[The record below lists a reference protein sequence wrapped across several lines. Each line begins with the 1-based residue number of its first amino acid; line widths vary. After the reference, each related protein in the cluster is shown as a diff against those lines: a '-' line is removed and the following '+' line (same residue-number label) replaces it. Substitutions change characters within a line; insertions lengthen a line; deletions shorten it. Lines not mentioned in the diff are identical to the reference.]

1 MVGAVE
7 RVTRVTGISRRSGWR
22 RVAAV
27 GAAVTVALGL
37 VGCSDDLDAMPSDDE
52 PATARS
58 VEASGPI
65 LDDIVTDV
73 MAASEVPGVAVAVV
87 HDGRVVIAE
96 GYGVRETGTDDAVD
110 AETVFQVASLSKPIS
125 STVVAGAVGRGDVAW
140 DQPVVELLPE
150 FELSDDY
157 VTDHVTIAD
166 LYSHRSGLPGETAGN
181 DLEQLGYERTEIVER
196 LRYLPLAPFRST
208 YSYSNFGL
216 TVGAVAAAAGY
227 GTSFE
232 QMADEVLFEPAGM
245 TSTSF
250 RHDDFITET
259 NAAKLHVR
267 IDETYRARFTRDA
280 DAQAPAGGASSN
292 VVDLA
297 RWMILQ
303 LDEGRLD
310 GEQIIDAASLA
321 ASKRPFIRTDFE
333 SDPVELAAQSGLGWG
348 VGTASA
354 DASLVEW
361 SHSGA
366 FSAGAGTAVRLVPAL
381 DLGIV
386 VLTNAFVG
394 AAEAIA
400 DGYLDTVVNG
410 QASIDWFADGWGPLF
425 AGILVPP
432 VHTPPAT
439 ITAARDVSAY
449 VGTYANDY
457 LGEVAV
463 RETPTGLEIAAGPG
477 LVTVIAVEH
486 FDADTFVGTTAP
498 EIEGAR
504 SLFVFEFDGG
514 AERATRLLFEAGDD
528 VAPWAVLT
536 RAD

>member
-1 MVGAVE
+1 
-7 RVTRVTGISRRSGWR
+7 
-22 RVAAV
+22 
-27 GAAVTVALGL
+27 
-37 VGCSDDLDAMPSDDE
+37 
-52 PATARS
+52 
-58 VEASGPI
+58 
-65 LDDIVTDV
+65 
-73 MAASEVPGVAVAVV
+73 
-87 HDGRVVIAE
+87 
-96 GYGVRETGTDDAVD
+96 
-110 AETVFQVASLSKPIS
+110 
-125 STVVAGAVGRGDVAW
+125 
-140 DQPVVELLPE
+140 
-150 FELSDDY
+150 
-157 VTDHVTIAD
+157 
-166 LYSHRSGLPGETAGN
+166 
-181 DLEQLGYERTEIVER
+181 
-196 LRYLPLAPFRST
+196 
-208 YSYSNFGL
+208 
-216 TVGAVAAAAGY
+216 VAAAAGY